1 MAAINMDHE
10 EPRIVAAEKPTWF
23 KSPLAIDRLRRPSE
37 AQRHHGP
44 SKDSLCAYSDGQD
57 CYSGYPPFKRYE
69 EPTLLEIF
77 YDLFFAANYNVFAQS
92 QSVTNHRRFKAY
104 VGYFSL
110 LWGTW
115 FVVTLYDVRYVTDSI
130 FERIARAVQ
139 LGVLVGFT
147 VVAPNFDPE
156 DQDESTMMTMSLML
170 FASRICLAIEYAHTL
185 IQIYKYKRA
194 RRPLYLQIAI
204 NVISAAVYLGITFR
218 FDGKQSRV
226 YITWYIFT
234 AAEAVVSLVVSNY
247 WNSLSFTRTHLMKRL
262 SLITVMIL
270 GESIQTVAQNIATIV
285 KTPTAWNSFT
295 IGMITSATAT
305 IYCVFLVYFDWMR
318 HVQLP
323 ALRQQ
328 IWTALHYPFH
338 LALVLFMRGFTQLIL
353 FVKAFDIFQMIGG
366 NWLVDVDG
374 FVDNSDVEDD
384 EFGNSTSKAIAAF
397 LTNRTNQIFDWFPP
411 QDPLPRSVV
420 NHSIANISAIPEE
433 TWPAIDYWFTITNES
448 AVIDDAMVNNY
459 ANFIS
464 QLTFILSTLSNN
476 VFQSFNIDVGT
487 EVRSKHPGDSNPFRQ
502 AEEQLEVDDKTRQ
515 RSRLIFAYT
524 YVACGCTLLL
534 LVMMALVSRMA
545 PLGRLPRLRF
555 VICILFGVGIALTS
569 VIFFAPDKADS
580 FLDSPWPIPTV
591 LFGWLIVTALVH
603 IRGGGGGWGR
613 VMLDRMRN
621 VTSLFRP
628 RRQGRRDIP
637 RDDDDSQKVALRF
650 WPPTR
655 ENTELSGTE
664 TLRSTEGTS
673 WERRVSFRDVSPKA
687 RPRSGSPDSRLCD
700 ADRDYGKADSSYQV

>member
-1 MAAINMDHE
+1 MAAIKMDHE

-37 AQRHHGP
+37 SQPHHDP

-57 CYSGYPPFKRYE
+57 RYSGYPPFKRYE

-110 LWGTW
+110 IWGTW

-130 FERIARAVQ
+130 FERVARAVQ
-139 LGVLVGFT
+139 LGVLIGFT

-156 DQDESTMMTMSLML
+156 NQDESTMMTMSLML

-234 AAEAVVSLVVSNY
+234 AGEAVVSLVLSNY
-247 WNSLSFTRTHLMKRL
+247 WKTLSFTRTHLMKRL

-270 GESIQTVAQNIATIV
+270 GESIQSVAQNIATIV
-285 KTPTAWNSFT
+285 NTPTAWNSFT

-323 ALRQQ
+323 AIRQQ

-353 FVKAFDIFQMIGG
+353 FVKAFDIFKMISGDWLFDLG
-366 NWLVDVDG
+366 N
-374 FVDNSDVEDD
+374 FVDDLDVKGDKY
-384 EFGNSTSKAIAAF
+384 GNSTSKVFAAILA
-397 LTNRTNQIFDWFPP
+397 NRTDQVFEWFPP

-420 NHSIANISAIPEE
+420 NNSIANISAIPEAM
-433 TWPAIDYWFTITNES
+433 WASLSSLATNDS
-448 AVIDDAMVNNY
+448 AVLDDPMVDNY
-459 ANFIS
+459 SNFVS
-464 QLTFILSTLSNN
+464 QLIVILTTLSNT
-476 VFQSFNIDVGT
+476 VFQSFKIDVST
-487 EVRSKHPGDSNPFRQ
+487 EIKSKHPGDSNPFRQ
-502 AEEQLEVDDKTRQ
+502 AEEQVEVDDKTRQ
-515 RSRLIFAYT
+515 RARLIFAYT

-555 VICILFGVGIALTS
+555 VICTLFGVGIALTA
-569 VIFFAPDKADS
+569 VIFYAPDKADT
-580 FLDSPWPIPTV
+580 FLDSAWPIPTV
-591 LFGWLIVTALVH
+591 LFGWLVVTALVH
-603 IRGGGGGWGR
+603 IRGSGGGWGR

-621 VTSLFRP
+621 VASLFRP
-628 RRQGRRDIP
+628 RRQGRRNP
-637 RDDDDSQKVALRF
+637 LRDDDDSQKVALRF

-655 ENTELSGTE
+655 ENTDASGTE
-664 TLRSTEGTS
+664 TLRSAEGTN
-673 WERRVSFRDVSPKA
+673 WERRASYRDVSPKA
-687 RPRSGSPDSRLCD
+687 APRSDSPDSRLCD
-700 ADRDYGKADSSYQV
+700 ADRDHRKADSSYQV